1 MKNNI
6 CIQKKCIKCCLE
18 TSMLLSN
25 SDIQN
30 IENIGYKKKNFVRI
44 NNRWFYLKNKN
55 GRCVFHNGKKCM
67 IYDNRPEG
75 CKLYPLIFDE
85 EHKKAIVDKDCPYDK
100 IFKFNKKDVNQL
112 FSLVNKIFNEW
123 K

>member
-1 MKNNI
+1 
-6 CIQKKCIKCCLE
+6 
-18 TSMLLSN
+18 MLLSN

-30 IENIGYKKKNFVRI
+30 IEYIAYKRNYFVRI
-44 NNRWFYLKNKN
+44 KNGWFYLKNKD
-55 GRCVFHNGKKCM
+55 GRCVFHNGNKCI

-85 EHKKAIVDKDCPYDK
+85 ENKKAIVDKDCPYYK
-100 IFKFNKKDVNQL
+100 TFKFDKKDVNQL
-112 FSLVNKIFNEW
+112 FTLVNNVISERKNR